1 MYPSGRTCTSTP
13 PSICT
18 VITGKASRSAD
29 VNVMQ
34 KWLSLQVLYG
44 WGGGRWGGQSA
55 HRYVESE
62 QAVGVHPGDGDE
74 DDGDKDFDD
83 DIPAY
88 GHSPEVYTMASCD
101 SLNTSRRFA
110 LGASRQC
117 LPGR

>member
-13 PSICT
+13 PSIWT
-18 VITGKASRSAD
+18 VINGKASRSAD

-44 WGGGRWGGQSA
+44 WGGGEGEGGQSA

-62 QAVGVHPGDGDE
+62 HAAGMHPDDGHEDDGDE
-74 DDGDKDFDD
+74 DIDD

-88 GHSPEVYTMASCD
+88 AHLPEI
-101 SLNTSRRFA
+101 
-110 LGASRQC
+110 
-117 LPGR
+117 